1 MIRIIFQEVK
11 SSLRINYVCTF
22 CLKRRSKTLTMCH
35 TINPFNKNERGEVKT
50 YVEVADDVHKALQV
64 SKEKFL
70 ASSICTKCKRKE

>member
-1 MIRIIFQEVK
+1 
-11 SSLRINYVCTF
+11 
-22 CLKRRSKTLTMCH
+22 MCH